1 MALCALDHN
10 GTQRVQLISSVRH
23 RYGPQLPC
31 LVIPSLVIA
40 CLISAACAQPPE
52 QSTQQAP
59 QQALAA
65 SAAASPVDQQQP
77 ALVVLVSVDQF
88 LPRFLERWQSQ
99 FTGGLA
105 ELMNNGAVFRQAYHD
120 HAITETAPGHA
131 SLLSG
136 RFPNSTGI
144 AANSAGVNTSDA
156 PLIGAADPGASPFR
170 FKGTT
175 LADWMTTAQPDAR
188 VLSVSRK
195 DRGAILPV
203 GRGQHSVFWYAMSN
217 GSFTTSS
224 YYGTALPEWVSAY
237 NAEGNVMKRYAG
249 KFWELSRHDSLYTE
263 PDSVAGESFGQ
274 GFLFPHFLPPD
285 DLSATNI
292 IIGYPFMDEL
302 TLDFALRGVSA
313 MQLGQR
319 GQTDLLSVSLSTTDA
334 VGHRWGPESREM
346 HDNVLRIDAALGV
359 FLDSLSTLVGRERL
373 AVVFTADHGVAPS
386 PDFRSATADNS
397 GAARVMLDDFDAAIR
412 SSAVAASRRKIPLE
426 ALNFD
431 GFTLTVDRSIVPG
444 QERDL
449 RAIAQAFAKDAEK
462 VNGVLRVDLMEDLA
476 RADTAKDH
484 IARRWLHMFEPGGD
498 VIAVVTLTPYSIFG
512 TGNVATHGSP
522 HDYDAHVPLIF
533 WGSAFNTL
541 RSDAFVRT
549 VDIGPTLAALLSV
562 PVTERVD
569 GKALDQSF
577 RRAGT
582 P

>member
-1 MALCALDHN
+1 M
-10 GTQRVQLISSVRH
+10 
-23 RYGPQLPC
+23 
-31 LVIPSLVIA
+31 
-40 CLISAACAQPPE
+40 
-52 QSTQQAP
+52 
-59 QQALAA
+59 
-65 SAAASPVDQQQP
+65 
-77 ALVVLVSVDQF
+77 VLVSVDQF

-105 ELMNNGAVFRQAYHD
+105 QLLKDGSVFTQAYHD

-136 RFPNSTGI
+136 RFPYSTGI

-156 PLIGAADPGASPFR
+156 PMIGAADAGASPFR
-170 FKGTT
+170 FQGTT
-175 LADWMTTAQPDAR
+175 LADWMTSANPAAR

-217 GSFTTSS
+217 GSFSTSS
-224 YYGTALPEWVSAY
+224 YYGTSLPEWVTAY

-249 KFWELSRHDSLYTE
+249 TFWQLSRPDSVYTQ

-302 TLDFALRGVSA
+302 TLDFAMRGVNA

-319 GQTDLLSVSLSTTDA
+319 GHTDLLSVSLSTTDA

-346 HDNVLRIDAALGV
+346 EDNVLRLDAALGV

-386 PDFRSATADNS
+386 PDFRSTTADNS
-397 GAARVMLDDFDAAIR
+397 GGKRVMFDDFDAAIR
-412 SSAVAASRRKIPLE
+412 ASAVAANRRKLPLE

-431 GFTLTVDRSIVPG
+431 GFTLTIDRSLVKG
-444 QERDL
+444 RDRDI
-449 RAIAQAFAKDAEK
+449 RAVAEAFEKDAKK
-462 VNGVLRVDLMEDLA
+462 VDGVLRVDLLEDLA
-476 RADTAKDH
+476 RADTVNDH
-484 IARRWLHMFEPGGD
+484 IARRWLHMFKPGGD
-498 VIAVVTLTPYSIFG
+498 VVAVVTLTPYSIFG

-533 WGSAFNTL
+533 WGSAFNTMKN
-541 RSDAFVRT
+541 DGFVRT
-549 VDIGPTLAALLSV
+549 VDIGPTLAALLSI
-562 PVTERVD
+562 PVTETVD
-569 GKALDQSF
+569 GHVLEQSF
-577 RRAGT
+577 RGAPAGR
-582 P
+582 

>member
-1 MALCALDHN
+1 M
-10 GTQRVQLISSVRH
+10 R
-23 RYGPQLPC
+23 
-31 LVIPSLVIA
+31 SLFIA
-40 CLISAACAQPPE
+40 CLLSTGCAQAQLAAAPAGRADAPAI
-52 QSTQQAP
+52 AP
-59 QQALAA
+59 QANAPAAPATGRGETVAAGRARQA
-65 SAAASPVDQQQP
+65 QP

-88 LPRFLERWQSQ
+88 LPRFLERWPSQ

-105 ELMNNGAVFRQAYHD
+105 QLLNHGAVFTQAYHD

-136 RFPNSTGI
+136 RFPYSTGI

-156 PLIGAADPGASPFR
+156 PLLGATDYGASPFR
-170 FKGTT
+170 FQGTT
-175 LADWMTTAQPDAR
+175 LADWMTAANPDAR

-195 DRGAILPV
+195 DRGAILPI
-203 GRGQHSVFWYAMSN
+203 GRGKHSVFWYAMSN

-224 YYGTALPEWVSAY
+224 YYDQSLPEWVQAY
-237 NAEGNVMKRYAG
+237 NAESNVMKKYAG
-249 KFWELSRHDSLYTE
+249 TFWQLSRPDSMYAE
-263 PDSVAGESFGQ
+263 PDSVEGESFGQ

-285 DLSATNI
+285 ELSATNI
-292 IIGYPFMDEL
+292 VIGYPFMDEL
-302 TLDFALRGVSA
+302 TLDFALRGVNA

-346 HDNVLRIDAALGV
+346 HDNVLRLDAALGV

-386 PDFRSATADNS
+386 PDFR
-397 GAARVMLDDFDAAIR
+397 AASVNNDGGQRVMLDDFDAAIR
-412 SSAVAASRRKIPLE
+412 SSAVVAARGEFPLE

-431 GFTLTVDRSIVPG
+431 GFTLTVDRSMVTD
-444 QERDL
+444 RDRDI
-449 RAIAQAFAKDAEK
+449 RAIAQAFKKDAQK
-462 VNGVLRVDLMEDLA
+462 VPGVLRVDLLEDLA
-476 RADTAKDH
+476 RADTVRDH
-484 IARRWLHMFEPGGD
+484 IARRWLHMFRPGGD
-498 VIAVVTLTPYSIFG
+498 VVAVVTLKPYNIFG

-533 WGSAFNTL
+533 WGSAFHAM
-541 RSDAFVRT
+541 RSDNQVRV

-569 GKALDQSF
+569 GIVLQQAF
-577 RRAGT
+577 RESPADR
-582 P
+582 